1 MREIFLGKAWHWAL
15 LAAIAALLWWAGDAK
30 LHVIHFNTFML
41 SILAGSVFVI
51 LLVVRTTK
59 PGEQVTRDKLE
70 DGDERTLEDGAR
82 DKERS
87 GD

>member
-1 MREIFLGKAWHWAL
+1 MREIFLGKVWHWVL

-30 LHVIHFNTFML
+30 LHVIHFNTFIL
-41 SILAGSVFVI
+41 SILAGSVVVI

-70 DGDERTLEDGAR
+70 EDSENASEDLARDDERSAG
-82 DKERS
+82 
-87 GD
+87 